1 MTAVSDNMPGWF
13 KRRRAAAAEG
23 TGGGASGNIEGGTVN
38 DMPANGTAASTT
50 TGATTGGG
58 SSHEPVVVWEAAN
71 LMEAQVVKGRL
82 ESEGIPAFIRS
93 EAAGV
98 IYGITAGSLARADVL
113 VPGPLADKAVA
124 ILFDDD
130 AGDEYADESDDESD
144 DEQADVSS
152 DDPDE
157 QRGDQGR
164 G

>member
-1 MTAVSDNMPGWF
+1 MTAVSGNMPGWF
-13 KRRRAAAAEG
+13 KRRRAAAAED
-23 TGGGASGNIEGGTVN
+23 TGGNIEGGTVSE
-38 DMPANGTAASTT
+38 MSSNGTTAS
-50 TGATTGGG
+50 ATTGGG

-98 IYGITAGSLARADVL
+98 IYGLTAGSLARADVL

-130 AGDEYADESDDESD
+130 AGDEYADESG
-144 DEQADVSS
+144 DEQTDVSS
-152 DDPDE
+152 NDPDDL
-157 QRGDQGR
+157 RGD
-164 G
+164 

>member
-1 MTAVSDNMPGWF
+1 M
-13 KRRRAAAAEG
+13 
-23 TGGGASGNIEGGTVN
+23 
-38 DMPANGTAASTT
+38 
-50 TGATTGGG
+50 
-58 SSHEPVVVWEAAN
+58 VVWEAAN

-130 AGDEYADESDDESD
+130 ADDEYADESD

-152 DDPDE
+152 DDLDE

-164 G
+164 GQAER